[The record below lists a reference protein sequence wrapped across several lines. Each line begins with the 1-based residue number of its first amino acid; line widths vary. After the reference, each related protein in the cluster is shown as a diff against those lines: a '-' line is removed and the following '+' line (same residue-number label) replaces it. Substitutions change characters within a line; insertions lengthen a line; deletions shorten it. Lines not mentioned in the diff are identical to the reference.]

1 MNIYIRILS
10 YMRPYWKAF
19 IFAFVCMVVVSAT
32 TGLTAWIVQ
41 PVLDDIF
48 IKKDVF
54 MLKLLPFAVVVL
66 YLGRGIFRYLASYTM
81 NSIGIVVVMKI
92 RNDLYNHLQTLSL
105 NFFHGKRTGELMSR
119 ITSDVS
125 LIEGSASNLLS
136 DFVREILSM
145 AGLIFVIF
153 YRDWE
158 LAIIALLV
166 FPPSLYFLVKIGEKL
181 KRLSRKSQE
190 KMADMASVLQ
200 ENFTGIRVIKA
211 FNKEEY
217 ESRRFSEENSRFF
230 NLAKKTVKYVE
241 ISSPLMEFVG
251 AFGLA
256 MIVWYGGM
264 KVINDQISPGS
275 FFSFMAALFML
286 YAPVRKLSRSNNKLQ
301 QAIAAALRVFYI
313 IDTKPEI
320 VDKDDAV
327 ALPSLSKRIE
337 FRDVGF
343 RYDTEPVLKDIN
355 LKINKGEI
363 IAIVGVSGV
372 GKTTLV
378 DLIPRFYD
386 VTGGSIKIDDIDI
399 RNVALKSL
407 RDQIGIVT
415 QEIFLFN
422 HTVRYN
428 IAYGKQD
435 ASMEEIIQTAKAAYA
450 HDFIMKM
457 PDQYDTVIGE
467 RGVKLSGGQ
476 RQRIAIARALTKDPP
491 ILILDEA
498 TSSLDTE
505 SEQIVQKALQNLMK
519 NRTTFV
525 IAHRLS
531 TIVRADRIVVLDEGT
546 IIDIGSHEE
555 LLKRGGLYHKLHEM
569 QFQYT

>member
-1 MNIYIRILS
+1 LNIYIRILS

-66 YLGRGIFRYLASYTM
+66 YLGRGIFRYLATYTM

-136 DFVREILSM
+136 DFIREILSM

-158 LAIIALLV
+158 LAVIALLV

-230 NLAKKTVKYVE
+230 NLAKKTIKYVE

-256 MIVWYGGM
+256 MIIWYGGM

-337 FRDVGF
+337 FKDVGF

-386 VTGGSIKIDDIDI
+386 VTEGSIKIDDIDI
-399 RNVALKSL
+399 RNVTLKSL

-415 QEIFLFN
+415 QETFLFN
-422 HTVRYN
+422 QTVRYN
-428 IAYGKQD
+428 IAYGNQD
-435 ASMEEIIQTAKAAYA
+435 AFQEKIIQAAKAAYA
-450 HDFIMKM
+450 DDFIMKM

-476 RQRIAIARALTKDPP
+476 RQRIAIARALIKDPP

>member
-1 MNIYIRILS
+1 
-10 YMRPYWKAF
+10 MRPYWKAF

>member
-66 YLGRGIFRYLASYTM
+66 YLGRGIFRYLATYTM

-136 DFVREILSM
+136 DFIREILSM

-158 LAIIALLV
+158 LAVIALLV

-230 NLAKKTVKYVE
+230 NLAKKTIKYVE

-256 MIVWYGGM
+256 MIIWYGGM

-337 FRDVGF
+337 FKDVGF

-386 VTGGSIKIDDIDI
+386 VTEGSIKIDDIDI
-399 RNVALKSL
+399 RNVTLKSL

-415 QEIFLFN
+415 QETFLFN
-422 HTVRYN
+422 QTVRYN
-428 IAYGKQD
+428 IAYGNQD
-435 ASMEEIIQTAKAAYA
+435 AFQEKIIQAAKAAYA
-450 HDFIMKM
+450 DDFIMKM

-476 RQRIAIARALTKDPP
+476 RQRIAIARALIKDPP

>member
-1 MNIYIRILS
+1 
-10 YMRPYWKAF
+10 MRPYWKAF

-66 YLGRGIFRYLASYTM
+66 YLGRGIFRYLATYTM

-92 RNDLYNHLQTLSL
+92 RSDLYNHLQTLSL

-136 DFVREILSM
+136 DFIREILSM

-158 LAIIALLV
+158 LAVIALLV

-230 NLAKKTVKYVE
+230 NLAKKTIKYVE

-256 MIVWYGGM
+256 MIIWYGGM

-337 FRDVGF
+337 FKDVGF

-386 VTGGSIKIDDIDI
+386 VTEGSIKIDDIDI
-399 RNVALKSL
+399 RNVTLKSL

-415 QEIFLFN
+415 QETFLFN
-422 HTVRYN
+422 QTVRYN
-428 IAYGKQD
+428 IAYGNQD
-435 ASMEEIIQTAKAAYA
+435 AFQEKIIQAAKAAYA
-450 HDFIMKM
+450 DDFIMKM

-476 RQRIAIARALTKDPP
+476 RQRIAIARALIKDPP

>member
-1 MNIYIRILS
+1 
-10 YMRPYWKAF
+10 MRPYWKAF

-66 YLGRGIFRYLASYTM
+66 YLGRGIFRYLATYTM

-136 DFVREILSM
+136 DFIREILSM

-158 LAIIALLV
+158 LAVIALLV

-230 NLAKKTVKYVE
+230 NLAKKTIKYVE

-256 MIVWYGGM
+256 MIIWYGGM

-337 FRDVGF
+337 FKDVGF

-386 VTGGSIKIDDIDI
+386 VTEGSIKIDDIDI
-399 RNVALKSL
+399 RNVTLKSL

-415 QEIFLFN
+415 QETFLFN
-422 HTVRYN
+422 QTVRYN
-428 IAYGKQD
+428 IAYGNQD
-435 ASMEEIIQTAKAAYA
+435 AFQEKIIQAAKAAYA
-450 HDFIMKM
+450 DDFIMKM

-476 RQRIAIARALTKDPP
+476 RQRIAIARALIKDPP

>member
-1 MNIYIRILS
+1 LNIYIRILS

>member
-1 MNIYIRILS
+1 
-10 YMRPYWKAF
+10 MRPYWKAF

-66 YLGRGIFRYLASYTM
+66 YLGRGIFRYLATYTM

-136 DFVREILSM
+136 DFIREILSM

-217 ESRRFSEENSRFF
+217 ESRRFSEQNSRFF
-230 NLAKKTVKYVE
+230 NLAKKTIKYVE

-286 YAPVRKLSRSNNKLQ
+286 YAPVRKLSRSNNNLQ

-343 RYDTEPVLKDIN
+343 RYDTEPILNNIN
-355 LKINKGEI
+355 LKVNKGEI

-386 VTGGSIKIDDIDI
+386 VTGGSIKIDGIDI
-399 RNVALKSL
+399 MNVTLKSL

-415 QEIFLFN
+415 QETFLFN
-422 HTVRYN
+422 QTIRYN
-428 IAYGKQD
+428 IAYGRED
-435 ASMEEIIQTAKAAYA
+435 ASQENIIQAAKAAYA

-476 RQRIAIARALTKDPP
+476 RQRIAIARALIKNPP

-546 IIDIGSHEE
+546 IIDIGNHEE